1 MEPGRCEVKNLLN
14 FLAWVVCGAMAFG
27 GCSTALDKARIAT
40 TAAADLGLSSARFVA
55 DYNDACEGAALKL
68 AQANKPAEAKS
79 AAEKCRA
86 TYEKLDQAVKTY
98 GAAVASTRAG
108 VELAATMKKLD
119 IGLVLRE
126 LLSAGRA
133 LKAALEAFGIAIPGL
148 GGLL

>member
-68 AQANKPAEAKS
+68 AKS

-133 LKAALEAFGIAIPGL
+133 LKAALEAFGIAIPGF